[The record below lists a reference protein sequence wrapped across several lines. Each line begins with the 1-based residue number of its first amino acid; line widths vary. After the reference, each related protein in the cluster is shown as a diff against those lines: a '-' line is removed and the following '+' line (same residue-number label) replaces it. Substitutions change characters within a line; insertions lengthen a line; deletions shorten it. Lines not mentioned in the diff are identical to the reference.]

1 MPPSSSQRN
10 AMTDG
15 VKQALDAVHA
25 SLDNNNQGIDAAIA
39 ALKQALDANGKKSV
53 AMQKERLPNNSR
65 QGRKM
70 LQTYFKK
77 RGVVVE
83 FAETKE

>member
-1 MPPSSSQRN
+1 
-10 AMTDG
+10 MTTNKDVLKALEAVYTSLHADNEG
-15 VKQALDAVHA
+15 LDARIVELKTVLHA
-25 SLDNNNQGIDAAIA
+25 AGEKSILVEPTKLPQNN
-39 ALKQALDANGKKSV
+39 
-53 AMQKERLPNNSR
+53 R

-83 FAETKE
+83 FPKIANE

>member
-1 MPPSSSQRN
+1 M
-10 AMTDG
+10 AD
-15 VKQALDAVHA
+15 VKQALEAVHA
-25 SLDNNNQGIDAAIA
+25 SLNDNNTALDEKIA
-39 ALKQALDANGKKSV
+39 ALKTALAEKGEKSV
-53 AMQKERLPNNSR
+53 TMDKERLPQNNR

-83 FAETKE
+83 YAE

>member
-1 MPPSSSQRN
+1 MSD
-10 AMTDG
+10 A
-15 VKQALDAVHA
+15 VKAALEAVHA
-25 SLDNNNQGIDAAIA
+25 ALNDNNQGLDARIAELKA
-39 ALKQALDANGKKSV
+39 ALAQAG
-53 AMQKERLPNNSR
+53 QKTVTMDQTRLPQNNR

-83 FAETKE
+83 YAEQSERSSASQP

>member
-1 MPPSSSQRN
+1 M
-10 AMTDG
+10 ADA

-25 SLDNNNQGIDAAIA
+25 SLDNNNAGIDAAIV
-39 ALKQALDANGKKSV
+39 ALKLAIEGAG
-53 AMQKERLPNNSR
+53 QKTVTMDKTRLPNNSR
-65 QGRKM
+65 PGRKM

-83 FAETKE
+83 FAE

>member
-1 MPPSSSQRN
+1 MNPS
-10 AMTDG
+10 
-15 VKQALDAVHA
+15 VKSALEAVHA
-25 SLDNNNQGIDAAIA
+25 SLNDNNVNLDACIATLKA
-39 ALKQALDANGKKSV
+39 ALLAAGAKSV
-53 AMQKERLPNNSR
+53 TMDPTRLPQNNR

-83 FAETKE
+83 YA

>member
-1 MPPSSSQRN
+1 MSD
-10 AMTDG
+10 A
-15 VKQALDAVHA
+15 VKAALEAVHA
-25 SLDNNNQGIDAAIA
+25 ALNDNNQGLDARIAELKA
-39 ALKQALDANGKKSV
+39 ALAQAG
-53 AMQKERLPNNSR
+53 QKTVTMDQTRLPQNNR

-83 FAETKE
+83 YAQQSERSSASQP

>member
-1 MPPSSSQRN
+1 MSD
-10 AMTDG
+10 T
-15 VKQALDAVHA
+15 VKAALESVHA
-25 SLDNNNQGIDAAIA
+25 SLNDNNVNLDMCIA
-39 ALKQALDANGKKSV
+39 QLKTALATAG
-53 AMQKERLPNNSR
+53 QKTVTMDQTRLPQNNR

-83 FAETKE
+83 YAA

>member
-1 MPPSSSQRN
+1 MSD
-10 AMTDG
+10 A
-15 VKQALDAVHA
+15 VKAALEAVHA
-25 SLDNNNQGIDAAIA
+25 ALNDNNQGLDARIAELKA
-39 ALKQALDANGKKSV
+39 ALAQAG
-53 AMQKERLPNNSR
+53 QKTVTMDQTRLPQNNR

-83 FAETKE
+83 YAA

>member
-1 MPPSSSQRN
+1 MS
-10 AMTDG
+10 
-15 VKQALDAVHA
+15 DAVKEALETVHA
-25 SLDNNNQGIDAAIA
+25 ALNDNNVNLDPCIA
-39 ALKQALDANGKKSV
+39 TLKVALAEAGAKTVKMDPTL
-53 AMQKERLPNNSR
+53 LPQNNR

-83 FAETKE
+83 YA